1 MIFSVIISEKGGAER
16 RESFERTEINVG
28 RVQGNDLMLP
38 KGNVSK
44 RHARLL
50 FRDGRFIVTDLKS
63 TNGTYVNGRKITQA
77 TIVREG
83 DKIYVGDFVLRI
95 EAGASETKPDMSK
108 PGSVEAEASAGA
120 APSSAPS
127 DAGLPQDRKG
137 DDELPSERDPEI
149 SSGGSIVP
157 GPPRLPSTT
166 VKPGPNLQGPPTI
179 TPVPVTTPTPPP
191 NLATSSPKTNSSV
204 PPQPGRTPTPPPPR
218 GVRISSNPPG
228 ARDSSPT
235 GPRAYRTIVAQIIER
250 ATESFDFDRLGPNDS
265 IDASLSG
272 RLTGVLQELATQVK
286 ASGQVAD
293 SVTVDQLV
301 ADAKREALELAPLG
315 PLGPLLVDDDVTE
328 IHIESAERVLA
339 FRKSRRT
346 PTIILRVVNEKSIAR
361 ALERLSKD
369 TDNDPLVF
377 ANSMYDRRTSQGLH
391 ILASSPLRRAR
402 GSVIVLRKPQRTDN
416 ALLEDLVRHGMV
428 SQAMATF
435 LSYLVAV
442 RANVLIVGSAGPTY
456 GALLSALVN
465 IAPADE
471 RIVVLQDD
479 EPITVQHP
487 NALSLPSPTDGAD
500 ADIKAQTVASIG
512 ADRVVCGGLG
522 AAAVALANSQA
533 EAGGCLIATTRA
545 LTLRDALNRLPADL
559 ARKQAGMS
567 IETAR
572 EALASSFHI
581 VIEVARL
588 ADGRT
593 RVLRM
598 AELRMDGRQLVSRD
612 IFVFNVDRSHASGP
626 VEGQHH
632 PTGTVPTL
640 VEDLT
645 ARGIVLDT
653 QLFRRNPG
661 K

>member
-95 EAGASETKPDMSK
+95 EAGASETKPEMSK
-108 PGSVEAEASAGA
+108 PGGAELDAAA
-120 APSSAPS
+120 APSSSPS
-127 DAGLPQDRKG
+127 EAGLAPDRKG

-149 SSGGSIVP
+149 SSAGSIVP

-166 VKPGPNLQGPPTI
+166 VKPGPHLQGPPTI

-191 NLATSSPKTNSSV
+191 NPTASSPKTNSSV
-204 PPQPGRTPTPPPPR
+204 PPHPNRTPTPPPPR

-250 ATESFDFDRLGPNDS
+250 ATESFDFDQLGPNDS
-265 IDASLSG
+265 VEASLSG
-272 RLTGVLQELATQVK
+272 RLTSVLQELATQVK

-301 ADAKREALELAPLG
+301 ADAKRDVGELGPLG

-328 IHIESAERVLA
+328 IHIESVERVLA

-346 PTIILRVVNEKSIAR
+346 PTIILRVVNERTLVR
-361 ALERLSKD
+361 AIERLSRDKGQEA
-369 TDNDPLVF
+369 LVF
-377 ANSMYDRRTSQGLH
+377 TNPTYDRRTSQGLH
-391 ILASSPLRRAR
+391 ILASSPLRRPR
-402 GSVIVLRKPQRTDN
+402 GSVVVLRKPQRSDN
-416 ALLEDLVRHGMV
+416 VVLEDLVRHGMV
-428 SQAMATF
+428 SQAIATF

-442 RANVLIVGSAGPTY
+442 RANILIVSSSGPTN
-456 GALLSALVN
+456 GSLLSALVN

-471 RIVVLQDD
+471 RILVLQDD

-487 NALSLPSPTDGAD
+487 NALALPMPTDASD
-500 ADIKAQTVASIG
+500 AETKVRTVAHIG

-522 AAAVALANSQA
+522 AAAIGLADSQA

-545 LTLRDALNRLPADL
+545 MSLRDALNRLPADL
-559 ARKQAGMS
+559 ARKHAGMS

-572 EALASSFHI
+572 EALASSFHV

-588 ADGRT
+588 GDGRT
-593 RVLRM
+593 RVLRI
-598 AELRMDGRQLVSRD
+598 AELRMDGRQLISRD
-612 IFVFNVDRSHASGP
+612 IFVFNVERATPSGP
-626 VEGQHH
+626 IEGQHH
-632 PTGTVPTL
+632 STGTMPVF
-640 VEDLT
+640 VEDLA
-645 ARGIVLDT
+645 ARGVVLEA